1 MNKNDDI
8 IDDIKTQ
15 LYELYIDMKTFLIS
29 SEKEKENNETKQEI
43 SSSSE
48 PDIIIKYLKNCI
60 KILIDEKNNDN
71 KNKEQNNIT
80 NGVPNNDIINQFE
93 SYIKKLEMDI
103 KYNIKKQFI
112 YKIQKDSL
120 EMKIRGYME
129 IEEEYEELKEK
140 VKYENGKF
148 LENDR
153 KDNEIVILRRE
164 NSNLKKEI
172 NKIEEKNKNY
182 EKKHNEDQDV
192 IKGLKSKI
200 SKLEEK
206 IEEMKEKINEI
217 KNKNSNNLNIH
228 KNIVE
233 HYNMTTDKNSIDN
246 KVNINIKHGL
256 TNYQSNSY
264 INDFESNKNNQ
275 IKIKTL
281 HTNTIDNN
289 NNKLSISYLNKLYNK
304 NKNINPHLINNNKNR
319 NKHKSNSVSMRSD
332 ENEKSE
338 LLTKYLSANQNN
350 KYGPYTK
357 IRSLNK
363 FNNKMNG
370 PNGYKLPKAHSNFNI
385 KYIKREDKNP
395 YEYSA
400 LNFVGI
406 KGTGMTALVE
416 ILFHKF
422 NKLFFVGEMNRFN
435 IFRLDIFC
443 QIT

>member
-1 MNKNDDI
+1 MNKSDELL
-8 IDDIKTQ
+8 IDEIKSQ

-60 KILIDEKNNDN
+60 NILINEKKKNN
-71 KNKEQNNIT
+71 QNEERNIIT
-80 NGVPNNDIINQFE
+80 NNVSNNEIINQLE

-103 KYNIKKQFI
+103 KYHIKKQFV

-120 EMKIRGYME
+120 EMKISGYME

-148 LENDR
+148 LDNDR

-172 NKIEEKNKNY
+172 NKIEEKSKDY
-182 EKKHNEDQDV
+182 EKKHCEDQDV
-192 IKGLKSKI
+192 IKELKSKI

-206 IEEMKEKINEI
+206 IEEMKEEI
-217 KNKNSNNLNIH
+217 KDIKIKNTNYLNIH

-233 HYNMTTDKNSIDN
+233 HYNITTDKNSMDN
-246 KVNINIKHGL
+246 KVNIHLKHGL
-256 TNYQSNSY
+256 TNYQSTSH
-264 INDFESNKNNQ
+264 INNIESNKNNQ
-275 IKIKTL
+275 IKIKNL

-289 NNKLSISYLNKLYNK
+289 NNKLNISYFNKIYNN
-304 NKNINPHLINNNKNR
+304 NKNINPPIINNNKNV
-319 NKHKSNSVSMRSD
+319 NKNKSNSVSMRSD

-357 IRSLNK
+357 IRSLNRFK
-363 FNNKMNG
+363 NKKNDHI
-370 PNGYKLPKAHSNFNI
+370 GYKLPKANSNFNI
-385 KYIKREDKNP
+385 KYIKREEKNP
-395 YEYSA
+395 YEHSA
-400 LNFVGI
+400 LNFIGI
-406 KGTGMTALVE
+406 KG
-416 ILFHKF
+416 I
-422 NKLFFVGEMNRFN
+422 
-435 IFRLDIFC
+435 
-443 QIT
+443 

>member
-8 IDDIKTQ
+8 LIDEIKSQ
-15 LYELYIDMKTFLIS
+15 LYELYIDIKTFLIS

-60 KILIDEKNNDN
+60 NILISEKKNNN
-71 KNKEQNNIT
+71 KNKEQNNTT
-80 NGVPNNDIINQFE
+80 NNISNNDIINQFE

-112 YKIQKDSL
+112 YKIQKNSL
-120 EMKIRGYME
+120 EMKIKGYME

-148 LENDR
+148 LDNDR

-172 NKIEEKNKNY
+172 NIIEEKNKNY
-182 EKKHNEDQDV
+182 EKKHYEDQDI
-192 IKGLKSKI
+192 IKELKSKI
-200 SKLEEK
+200 SRLEEK
-206 IEEMKEKINEI
+206 IEEMKEKINDI
-217 KNKNSNNLNIH
+217 KNRNTNNLNIH

-233 HYNMTTDKNSIDN
+233 HYNITTDKNSMDN
-246 KVNINIKHGL
+246 RVNIHLKHGL

-264 INDFESNKNNQ
+264 INNIESNKNNH
-275 IKIKTL
+275 IKIKAL

-289 NNKLSISYLNKLYNK
+289 NNKLNISYFNKLYNN
-304 NKNINPHLINNNKNR
+304 NKNINPPILNNYRNRNVNKN
-319 NKHKSNSVSMRSD
+319 KSNSVSMRSD

-338 LLTKYLSANQNN
+338 LLTKYLSSNQNN

-363 FNNKMNG
+363 FNNKMNE
-370 PNGYKLPKAHSNFNI
+370 PNGYKFPKANSNFNI
-385 KYIKREDKNP
+385 KYIKREEKNP
-395 YEYSA
+395 YEHSV
-400 LNFVGI
+400 LNFIGI
-406 KGTGMTALVE
+406 KG
-416 ILFHKF
+416 I
-422 NKLFFVGEMNRFN
+422 
-435 IFRLDIFC
+435 
-443 QIT
+443 